1 MIASSSVR
9 RASAARKA
17 VVVLPLLAALL
28 AGCGTAAKNDTF
40 DLSAISK
47 AEGPSA
53 RGKQILIPQPTA
65 LGALDREQIVV
76 RVTASQIQYL
86 AKAQWSDKLSRMVQS
101 KFVTAFEN
109 SREVGGV
116 GVPGQGLAIDY
127 QVVTDIRSFEID
139 VTQHVAVVE
148 ISAKILNDRNG
159 TIIAQNVFR
168 RTSPLGGAGNEDYIR
183 ALDRAFALVTSDIV
197 AWTLRAI

>member
-1 MIASSSVR
+1 MIASGTVR
-9 RASAARKA
+9 RASTARKA
-17 VVVLPLLAALL
+17 FVALPVLAALL

-40 DLSAISK
+40 DLSAVAK

-53 RGKQILIPQPTA
+53 HGKQILIPQPTA

-76 RVTASQIQYL
+76 RVTQSQIQYL
-86 AKAQWSDKLSRMVQS
+86 AKAQWSDKLTRMVQS
-101 KFVTAFEN
+101 KLVTAFEN

-127 QVVTDIRSFEID
+127 QVVTDIRSFEIN
-139 VTQHVAVVE
+139 VAQHVAVVE

-168 RTSPLGGAGNEDYIR
+168 KTSPLAGAGNEDYIR
-183 ALDRAFALVTSDIV
+183 ALDRTFASVTADIV
-197 AWTLRAI
+197 EWTLHAI

>member
-1 MIASSSVR
+1 MVASGSVR

-17 VVVLPLLAALL
+17 VIVLPLLAALL
-28 AGCGTAAKNDTF
+28 SGCGTATKNDTF
-40 DLSAISK
+40 DLSAINK

-53 RGKQILIPQPTA
+53 HGKQILIPQPTA

-76 RVTASQIQYL
+76 RVTSSQIQYL
-86 AKAQWSDKLSRMVQS
+86 AKAQWSDRLTRMVQA

-109 SREVGGV
+109 SHEVGGV

-139 VTQHVAVVE
+139 VARHVAVVE

-159 TIIAQNVFR
+159 TVVAQNVFR
-168 RTSPLGGAGNEDYIR
+168 KTSPLGGNGNEDYIH
-183 ALDRAFALVTSDIV
+183 ALDRTFAAVTGDLV
-197 AWTLRAI
+197 AWTLHAI

>member
-1 MIASSSVR
+1 
-9 RASAARKA
+9 
-17 VVVLPLLAALL
+17 
-28 AGCGTAAKNDTF
+28 
-40 DLSAISK
+40 
-47 AEGPSA
+47 
-53 RGKQILIPQPTA
+53 
-65 LGALDREQIVV
+65 
-76 RVTASQIQYL
+76 
-86 AKAQWSDKLSRMVQS
+86 MVQS